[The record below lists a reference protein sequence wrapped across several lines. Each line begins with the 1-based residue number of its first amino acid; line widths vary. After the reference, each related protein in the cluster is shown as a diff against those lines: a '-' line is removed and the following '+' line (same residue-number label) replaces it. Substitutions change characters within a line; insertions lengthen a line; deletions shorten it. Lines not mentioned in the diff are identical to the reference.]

1 MQRNN
6 RIYGQN
12 GRRYNEKGETAG
24 PAVSAKDA
32 SNEIDVEKIS
42 EAVQNARELINN
54 NYQTLQN
61 KINDLAEHHS
71 AAVQIT
77 GVNYYTSTQ
86 SLVENAKSANQS
98 FISECNSLLQAAEK
112 KHDDMQKNYNIDAR
126 NQAQANAGANGSVSL
141 V

>member
-1 MQRNN
+1 MVAPETYQ
-6 RIYGQN
+6 G
-12 GRRYNEKGETAG
+12 YNEKGETAG
-24 PAVSAKDA
+24 PAVSATDA
-32 SNEIDVEKIS
+32 SNEINVEEIG
-42 EAVQNARELINN
+42 NAITKAGELINE

-61 KINDLAEHHS
+61 KINDLADHHS

-86 SLVENAKSANQS
+86 LLVENAKSGNQS

-112 KHDDMQKNYNIDAR
+112 KHDDMQRDYNKDAYD
-126 NQAQANAGANGSVSL
+126 QAQANAGANGSVSL

>member
-1 MQRNN
+1 MVAPETYQ
-6 RIYGQN
+6 G
-12 GRRYNEKGETAG
+12 YNEKGETAG

-86 SLVENAKSANQS
+86 SLVENAKSDNQS

-112 KHDDMQKNYNIDAR
+112 KHDDMQKKYNIDAR

>member
-1 MQRNN
+1 MGAPETYQ
-6 RIYGQN
+6 G
-12 GRRYNEKGETAG
+12 YNEKGETAG

-86 SLVENAKSANQS
+86 SLVENAKSGNQS

>member
-1 MQRNN
+1 MVAPETYQ
-6 RIYGQN
+6 G
-12 GRRYNEKGETAG
+12 YNEKGETAG

-71 AAVQIT
+71 AAVQII

-86 SLVENAKSANQS
+86 SLVENAKSGNQS